1 MRSIMDELVQ
11 KINQKYQNK
20 FMTIAIAGPVS
31 VGKSTFAKKVASLL
45 AQQATVISTDDF
57 LMPNNVLMNKNLFN
71 QKGFPQTY
79 DLAELEQVIRRFKS
93 GETSVQIPCYTQ
105 ELADIHPKEKQTI
118 KKPEILIIEGVV
130 ALQLQQTDFKIYLDA
145 DLTDIKAWYLT
156 RTLEMTAL
164 SKNDPKSWRYQYAQ
178 MPVGEFSNLVMK
190 IWDETNQV
198 NLDRYILPS
207 KQYANA
213 LVRFDEN
220 HDIKHITIK

>member
-1 MRSIMDELVQ
+1 MDELVQ
-11 KINQKYQNK
+11 KINQKYQNE

-31 VGKSTFAKKVASLL
+31 VGKSTFAKQLASLL
-45 AQQATVISTDDF
+45 VQQATVISTDDF

-79 DLAELEQVIRRFKS
+79 DLEELEHVIRRFKS
-93 GETSVQIPCYTQ
+93 GDASLQIPCYTQ

-145 DLTDIKAWYLT
+145 DLSDIKSWYLT

-164 SKNDPKSWRYQYAQ
+164 SKNDPTSWRYQYAQ
-178 MPVGEFSNLVMK
+178 MPIGEFSNLVMT

-198 NLDRYILPS
+198 NLDRYILPT
-207 KQYANA
+207 KQHADA
-213 LVRFDEN
+213 LVMLDDN
-220 HDIKHITIK
+220 HDVQHITIK